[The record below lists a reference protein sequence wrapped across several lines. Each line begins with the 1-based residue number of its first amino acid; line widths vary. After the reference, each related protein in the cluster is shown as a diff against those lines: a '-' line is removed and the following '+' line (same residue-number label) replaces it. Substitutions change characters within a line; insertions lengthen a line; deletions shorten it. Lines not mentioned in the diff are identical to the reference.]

1 VLQDGVVHVRHEVLL
16 NEHGVLEEIV
26 GLEVELEREAGG
38 LLLLLLV
45 LLLVVLILGKV
56 ILGEGAGGDVDEVL
70 ERVRVLLGDLLAEE
84 LVVAKG
90 AEPELGDALRRL
102 LFGVVALIMRCSAST
117 SLVPL
122 TMAARVA

>member
-1 VLQDGVVHVRHEVLL
+1 M
-16 NEHGVLEEIV
+16 
-26 GLEVELEREAGG
+26 ELEREAGG
-38 LLLLLLV
+38 LLVLLLLV

-102 LFGVVALIMRCSAST
+102 LFGVVALSMGSAST